1 MAFKDK
7 NEQTIWMRLISFFRK
22 IRKQLRIMRK
32 NGMLAKIVVI
42 VSSLALLATSVLPF
56 IL

>member
-1 MAFKDK
+1 MKEKLKKIKKKMKVIFKK
-7 NEQTIWMRLISFFRK
+7 ENI
-22 IRKQLRIMRK
+22 
-32 NGMLAKIVVI
+32 AKAIVI

>member
-32 NGMLAKIVVI
+32 NDMLAKIVVI